1 MTLHLSDLASVDEF
15 LRLIKGGYIS
25 ERVHE
30 LDSTLRVYSY
40 TPKTQFGGVWT
51 PETRLARGLILSVPN
66 GDLHTAVVVGR
77 GLPKF
82 FTVEQTDSD
91 WARPKLVDDD
101 ENVVIQEAV
110 ELPWEAPA
118 FVADKLNGA
127 LGLAY
132 SAPDGLAI
140 STKGSFGSLEASIA
154 TRIIRE
160 KLSATQQND
169 FLARTEG
176 TTVLFEIITPERPH
190 PVDYGV
196 LEDIIMLG
204 SVDHETGRW
213 APAADGGRLATLFGL
228 ETAPRLPYGNL
239 REAVESPYRENTEGL
254 VVTVEDEEGQHLYK
268 VKPAEYLELRKAF
281 YATETVDL
289 MAMMLSMD
297 SDELEALTAD
307 TIPFPK
313 GLRNVELHRDKLKEE
328 VLEPLA
334 LELHLI
340 RAEYKILRGDGALPE
355 RPAFA
360 AEVKKSGMQPAL
372 LFSAYNEEVT
382 GKKSIAAAVLKNIVK
397 ELKRKA
403 AELRD

>member
-15 LRLIKGGYIS
+15 IRLIKGGYIS
-25 ERVHE
+25 ERVHD

-40 TPKTQFGGVWT
+40 TPKTQFGGMWT
-51 PETRLARGLILSVPN
+51 PETRLTRGLILSVPN
-66 GDLHTAVVVGR
+66 GDLMEALVVGR

-101 ENVVIQEAV
+101 ENVVIQESV
-110 ELPWEAPA
+110 ILPWTSPA

-140 STKGSFGSLEASIA
+140 STKGSFGSLEASIG

-160 KLSATQQND
+160 KLTAAQQRD

-176 TTVLFEIITPERPH
+176 STVLFEIITPERPH
-190 PVDYGV
+190 PVDYGE
-196 LEDIIMLG
+196 LEDIVLLG
-204 SVDHETGRW
+204 SVEHETGRW
-213 APAADGGRLATLFGL
+213 TPAATDGRLSTLFGL
-228 ETAPRLPYGNL
+228 DVAPRLPYGTL

-268 VKPAEYLELRKAF
+268 VKPSEYLELRKAF

-289 MAMMLSMD
+289 MGLMLGMN
-297 SDELEALTAD
+297 SDELEAVTAE

-313 GLRNVELHRDKLKEE
+313 GLRNVELHRKKLTTE

-334 LELHLI
+334 VEIGLI
-340 RAEYKILRGDGALPE
+340 HNEYRKLRGDGELPE

-360 AEVKKSGMQPAL
+360 ASVKASTVQSAL
-372 LFSAYNEEVT
+372 LFSAYNEEIT

>member
-1 MTLHLSDLASVDEF
+1 MTLHLSDLASIDEF
-15 LRLIKGGYIS
+15 IRLLKGGYIS

-66 GDLHTAVVVGR
+66 GDLNDALVVGR

-101 ENVVIQEAV
+101 ENVVIQESV
-110 ELPWEAPA
+110 ELPWTAPA

-132 SAPDGLAI
+132 SAPDGLSI
-140 STKGSFGSLEASIA
+140 STKGSFGSLEASIG

-160 KLSATQQND
+160 KLSEAQQRD

-176 TTVLFEIITPERPH
+176 YTVLFEIITPERPH
-190 PVDYGV
+190 PIDYGE
-196 LEDIIMLG
+196 LEDIILLG

-213 APAADGGRLATLFGL
+213 TPASAGGSLSTLFGL
-228 ETAPRLPYGNL
+228 EVAPRLPYGTL

-268 VKPAEYLELRKAF
+268 VKPSEYLELRRAF
-281 YATETVDL
+281 YATETIDL
-289 MAMMLSMD
+289 MALVLGMD
-297 SDELEALTAD
+297 SEQLETLTVE

-313 GLRNVELHRDKLKEE
+313 GLRNVDLHRKKLATE

-334 LELHLI
+334 RELKVI
-340 RAEYKILRGDGALPE
+340 QDEYRKVRGDGELPE
-355 RPAFA
+355 RAVFA
-360 AEVKKSGMQPAL
+360 AAVKKSDAQAAL